1 MTKYYKQIRTGG
13 RIVKALF
20 RALFLMGVGFVMLYP
35 ILFMISNSFISVPLG
50 IHTTVGSRASETDL
64 KELEIMNRI
73 G

>member
-1 MTKYYKQIRTGG
+1 MMTQGTTKIK
-13 RIVKALF
+13 V
-20 RALFLMGVGFVMLYP
+20 FVNVSLKLSSLNA
-35 ILFMISNSFISVPLG
+35 ILKLNISVPLG